1 MRLLVEHR
9 VRLQFDEPQRAIMQS
24 QRLTPADFKGQT
36 VVDWRVETLDG
47 AEGASFR
54 DGAGDLINTV
64 RIGGPTQAVEI
75 VVSGTVETTDTAG
88 VLSGLREKVK
98 PGAYMRPTRAT
109 RMDVA
114 LRDFAAEGLKDVA
127 EAPQLDRAHALCH
140 AVNQTVSH
148 GPDDTEDGQSA
159 SAKDVLHAETGSV
172 CGQAHL
178 LIALALSA
186 NIPARFV
193 YGYAQDA
200 QPEDTRDPLIL
211 EDGTTHGWAE
221 LYIPKLGW
229 VGFDPANGL
238 SPDDRYVRLCSG
250 LDAIDAA
257 PIRMVAS
264 AVATD
269 DTEIAVTIA
278 ATGQTQQ

>member
-9 VRLQFDEPQRAIMQS
+9 VRMQFEDPQRAIMQS
-24 QRLTPADFKGQT
+24 QRLVPADYKGQT
-36 VVDWRVETLDG
+36 VVDWRVETADG
-47 AEGASFR
+47 TEGASFR

-64 RIGGPTQAVEI
+64 RIKGPTESVEI
-75 VVSGTVETTDTAG
+75 LVAGTVETTDTAG
-88 VLSGLREKVK
+88 VLSGLQEKVK
-98 PGAYMRPTRAT
+98 PGAYIRATRAT

-127 EAPQLDRAHALCH
+127 EAAQLDRAHALCH

-148 GPDDTEDGQSA
+148 GPDDTEEGQTA
-159 SAKDVLHAETGSV
+159 SAKDVLHAEKGSV
-172 CGQAHL
+172 CAQAHL

-186 NIPARFV
+186 DIPARFV
-193 YGYAQDA
+193 FGYAQNA
-200 QPEDTRDPLIL
+200 QPEDGRDPLIL
-211 EDGTTHGWAE
+211 EEGTAHGWAE

-238 SPDDRYVRLCSG
+238 SPDDRYIRLCSG

-264 AVATD
+264 AAATD
-269 DTEIAVTIA
+269 DTEIAVKIA